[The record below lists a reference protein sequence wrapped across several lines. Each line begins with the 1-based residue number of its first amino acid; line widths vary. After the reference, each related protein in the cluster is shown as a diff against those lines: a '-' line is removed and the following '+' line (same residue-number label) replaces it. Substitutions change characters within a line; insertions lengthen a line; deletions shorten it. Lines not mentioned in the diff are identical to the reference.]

1 MPDQMPSRR
10 TRYVRVLVSVA
21 VLGGVTV
28 VLGYGG
34 WLLLT
39 VSATLVGYDPRTDDG
54 DRLRDRLLSWPERNR
69 SVMRT
74 NGRESLPL
82 RP

>member
-34 WLLLT
+34 GLFLT

-54 DRLRDRLLSWPERNR
+54 DKLRNRLLSWPERDR

>member
-1 MPDQMPSRR
+1 MPSRR

-39 VSATLVGYDPRTDDG
+39 VSTLVGYDPRTDDG